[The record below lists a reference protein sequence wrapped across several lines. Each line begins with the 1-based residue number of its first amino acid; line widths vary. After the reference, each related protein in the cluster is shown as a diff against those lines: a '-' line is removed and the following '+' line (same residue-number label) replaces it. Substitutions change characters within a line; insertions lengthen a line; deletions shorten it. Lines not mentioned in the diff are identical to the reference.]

1 MKTGKHNI
9 PPTNQPITISAKM
22 TWIFK
27 SPHRLLK
34 YHYHYKKSY
43 YDGPVSSDKSTTD
56 KPMGKKIHVFLDIN
70 VGFLIRKQYPKN
82 VTKFQLQ
89 ANHKKILDGLE
100 SYAF

>member
-1 MKTGKHNI
+1 
-9 PPTNQPITISAKM
+9 
-22 TWIFK
+22 
-27 SPHRLLK
+27 
-34 YHYHYKKSY
+34 
-43 YDGPVSSDKSTTD
+43 
-56 KPMGKKIHVFLDIN
+56 MGKKIHVFLDIN